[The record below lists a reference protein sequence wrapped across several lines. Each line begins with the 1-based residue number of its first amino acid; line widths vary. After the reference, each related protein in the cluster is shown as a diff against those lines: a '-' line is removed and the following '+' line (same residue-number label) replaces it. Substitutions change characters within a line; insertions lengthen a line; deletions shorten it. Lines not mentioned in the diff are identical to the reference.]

1 MTFTS
6 DEQNKIDKL
15 PLILRMALLSLM
27 SAIDRIINGDCSDEE
42 VTYTLSTLAN
52 NSNSRFAD
60 EDLVNYEESAKILGI
75 SVTNRAR
82 LKTLLDSH
90 GIKQVVIHNQRV
102 GFKRTDILILKDKLY
117 NNKHGVTENIH

>member
-1 MTFTS
+1 MTFTA

-15 PLILRMALLSLM
+15 PLVLRMALQALM
-27 SAIDRIINGDCSDEE
+27 SAINNIINGDCSDEE
-42 VTYTLSTLAN
+42 VTHTLSTLSN
-52 NSNSRFAD
+52 NSNSRFAN

-90 GIKQVVIHNQRV
+90 GIKQVVIHNQKI
-102 GFKRTDILILKDKLY
+102 GFKRTDILMLKDKLF
-117 NNKHGVTENIH
+117 NHGITKNIY